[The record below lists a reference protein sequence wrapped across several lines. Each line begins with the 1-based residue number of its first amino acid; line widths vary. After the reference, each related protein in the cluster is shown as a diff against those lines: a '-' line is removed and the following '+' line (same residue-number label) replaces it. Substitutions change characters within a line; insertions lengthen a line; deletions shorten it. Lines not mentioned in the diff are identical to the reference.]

1 MISVRYLLADR
12 NLGTGKHKGKGRQQ
26 RLKYFLLF
34 VLLLQDF
41 KVVGFK
47 MKVETKIK
55 NYENEFFKRYK
66 IFR

>member
-1 MISVRYLLADR
+1 MYLLADR
-12 NLGTGKHKGKGRQQ
+12 NLGTGKYKEKGRQQ

-47 MKVETKIK
+47 IKVETEIK

>member
-12 NLGTGKHKGKGRQQ
+12 NLGTGKYKEKGRQQ

-34 VLLLQDF
+34 VFLLQDF

-47 MKVETKIK
+47 MKVETKIE
-55 NYENEFFKRYK
+55 NYENEFFKRCK